1 MTKERVLASS
11 KVSRRRFIGT
21 SLATGLAGIVPWGAT
36 SGKTGT
42 PEMDVGA
49 RKLTLRITGNSRMAT
64 V

>member
-11 KVSRRRFIGT
+11 KVTRRRFIGT